1 LQSSKLSG
9 ASNNQTHC
17 FRDGAEV
24 PQTTLHHLSLRHI
37 VMTPVVKAVE
47 GLASVCAGVV
57 SFTVVVS
64 LAMVT
69 SVVVVAVVTVAV
81 TDIMAVVSLTISPAV
96 DVLVTS
102 VSPFTP
108 VPFLPPV
115 TVTTTLHATGE
126 EGFLVEDALIVFNQV
141 VQLVGQ
147 LEGQGL

>member
-1 LQSSKLSG
+1 
-9 ASNNQTHC
+9 
-17 FRDGAEV
+17 
-24 PQTTLHHLSLRHI
+24 
-37 VMTPVVKAVE
+37 MMPVAKAVE
-47 GLASVCAGVV
+47 SLASVCAGVV

-64 LAMVT
+64 LVVVAA
-69 SVVVVAVVTVAV
+69 VVVVAVVMVAV
-81 TDIMAVVSLTISPAV
+81 TDIIAVVSLTISPAV

-115 TVTTTLHATGE
+115 TVTPTLHAAGE
-126 EGFLVEDALIVFNQV
+126 EGLLVEDALIVFNQV